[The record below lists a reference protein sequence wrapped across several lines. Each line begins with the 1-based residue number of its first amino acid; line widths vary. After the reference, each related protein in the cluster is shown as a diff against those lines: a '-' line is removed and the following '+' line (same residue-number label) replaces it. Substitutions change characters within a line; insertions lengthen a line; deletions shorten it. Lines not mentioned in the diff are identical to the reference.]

1 MSLSSRAD
9 RGPPSARCAG
19 CGRPSARPGPARPVH
34 AGLRV
39 AIACALLV
47 CSVVATSSAA
57 QTAPT
62 AQPASIGRPRIG
74 LVLSGGGAR
83 GLSHIGVLKVLEQM
97 HVPVDFIASTSMGS
111 IVGGLYAS
119 GIDAGALEKE
129 VGTVNWSSMFSDSPA
144 RQDLS
149 LRRKEYDAH
158 YSIPFQLGFRDG
170 EFQVF
175 KGAIAGANLE
185 LWLHSMTLRDDT
197 LGSFDDLPIPFRAV
211 ATDMVTGRQVVFRT
225 GSLYQAIRASMSV
238 PGLFAPLE
246 LDGHVYGDGGLV
258 NNLPVDVVQAMGADI
273 VIAVNIGT
281 PLMSRTQLSSIVG
294 LTSQTINIL
303 TEQNVREQLARL
315 GPQDVLVQ
323 PDLGELTFLDFQK
336 APQFIALGEKSAS
349 AAAVRLRPLALDPAA
364 WAQYQASRHRVTPPT
379 GGNIEFVEI
388 EGTKVVNP
396 ESLKRELSSLV
407 GKPFDDARTSDDLA
421 RLYGSGDFDRI
432 GYRVVDLHNQRGI
445 QFDVSENSIGPTYL
459 RMGLGFSS
467 DLQGDSS
474 FGLIAGYKRRWLN
487 AWGAELTA
495 DAELGT
501 TRRFSTEIYQPLGV
515 ASPWFV
521 SAYGQVAREPRYL
534 YDGNRQVAQY
544 SLLREPVG
552 ADFGYAASRY
562 GEMRLGFR
570 HTHYRADPQVGSEQF
585 VSGTLDEDGVSLLAR
600 YDRLDDPFFPREGT
614 RATLEIFNGNQRFQG
629 APSSNVTRARVEF
642 LQAFPLT
649 ESSQFHVAGRFA
661 WLSENDVGI
670 ADDYQLGGFLN
681 LSGLRLNQLSGD
693 HLGFVRAVYAQKL
706 GTLSLVGR
714 AIYAGGSVEA
724 GNIWDR
730 RSDIAWNT
738 ARTAGSLFLGLDTY
752 LGPLYFAYGRA
763 SGGQSSWYLYLGRP

>member
-1 MSLSSRAD
+1 MISRSTRAEP
-9 RGPPSARCAG
+9 GPSAAQRDLVHWL
-19 CGRPSARPGPARPVH
+19 RARLP
-34 AGLRV
+34 
-39 AIACALLV
+39 IAFALAALA
-47 CSVVATSSAA
+47 CSIVATSGAA
-57 QTAPT
+57 QTVPT
-62 AQPASIGRPRIG
+62 AQPAPIGRPRIG

-119 GIDAGALEKE
+119 GIDAAALEKE
-129 VGTVNWSSMFSDSPA
+129 VGTIDWASMFSDSPA
-144 RQDLS
+144 RKDLS

-158 YSIPFQLGFRDG
+158 YSIPFQLGLRDG

-185 LWLHSMTLRDDT
+185 LWLHSMTLRDDA
-197 LGSFDDLPIPFRAV
+197 LGSFDDLPTPFRAV
-211 ATDMVTGRQVVFRT
+211 ATDMVSGRQVVFRT
-225 GSLYQAIRASMSV
+225 GPLYQAIRASMSV

-246 LDGHVYGDGGLV
+246 LDGHIYGDGGLV

-273 VIAVNIGT
+273 VIAINIGT

-294 LTSQTINIL
+294 LTSQTLNIL

-315 GPQDVLVQ
+315 GPQDVLVE

-336 APQFIALGEKSAS
+336 SRQFIALGEKSAR
-349 AAAVRLRPLALDPAA
+349 AAAGKLQALALDPAA
-364 WAQYQASRHRVTPPT
+364 WARYQASRHRVAPSP
-379 GGNIEFVEI
+379 GGNIEFVDI
-388 EGTKVVNP
+388 EGTRQVNP
-396 ESLKRELSSLV
+396 DALKRELSPLI
-407 GKPFDDARTSDDLA
+407 GKPFDDARTSDALA

-445 QFDVSENSIGPTYL
+445 EFNVSENSIGPTYL
-459 RMGLGFSS
+459 RMGLNFSS

-474 FGLIAGYKRRWLN
+474 FGLIAGYKRHWLN
-487 AWGAELTA
+487 EWGAELTA
-495 DAELGT
+495 DAELGA
-501 TRRFSTEIYQPLGV
+501 TRRFGAEVYQPLAV

-521 SAYGQVAREPRYL
+521 SAYGQVSREPRYL
-534 YDGNRQVAQY
+534 YDGDRQVAEY

-552 ADFGYAASRY
+552 ADVGYAASRY
-562 GEMRLGFR
+562 GEIRVGFR
-570 HTHYRADPQVGSEQF
+570 HTHYRADPQVGSEEF

-600 YDRLDDPFFPREGT
+600 YDRLDDPFFPRAGT
-614 RATLEIFNGNQRFQG
+614 RATLEVFNGTQRFQG
-629 APSSNVTRARVEF
+629 APSSNVTRARFDF

-649 ESSQFHVAGRFA
+649 ESAQLHVAGRFA
-661 WLSENDVGI
+661 WLSANDVGI

-693 HLGFVRAVYAQKL
+693 HLGFARAVYTQKL

-714 AIYAGGSVEA
+714 AIYAGGSLEA
-724 GNIWDR
+724 GNIWDK
-730 RSDIAWNT
+730 RSDIAWNNL
-738 ARTAGSLFLGLDTY
+738 RTAGSLFVGLDTY
-752 LGPLYFAYGRA
+752 LGPLYVAYGRA